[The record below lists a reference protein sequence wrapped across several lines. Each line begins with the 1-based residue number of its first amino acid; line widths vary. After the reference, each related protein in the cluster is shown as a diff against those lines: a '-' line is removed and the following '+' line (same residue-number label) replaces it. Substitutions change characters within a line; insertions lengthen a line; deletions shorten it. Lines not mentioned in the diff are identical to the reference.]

1 MTPRRRDPRDLLP
14 LTPAAF
20 HILLS
25 LVEGERHGYAI
36 MREVEE
42 RTAGEVRLGPGTLYG
57 AMKRFLEQGVVQELE
72 LRAAPD
78 AAEERRRY
86 YRLTD
91 YGRQVVAAEA
101 ERLERLVRLARAK
114 KLVPRAAGPA

>member
-1 MTPRRRDPRDLLP
+1 MAPRPTEPHDLLP

-42 RTAGEVRLGPGTLYG
+42 RTGGEVRLGPGTLYG
-57 AMKRFLEQGVVQELE
+57 AIKRLLEQGVVEELDV
-72 LRAAPD
+72 RTAPE
-78 AAEERRRY
+78 AGEERRRY
-86 YRLTD
+86 YRLTG
-91 YGRQVVAAEA
+91 YGRRVVAAEA
-101 ERLERLVRLARAK
+101 ERLERLVQVARAK
-114 KLVPRAAGPA
+114 NLIPRAGPA